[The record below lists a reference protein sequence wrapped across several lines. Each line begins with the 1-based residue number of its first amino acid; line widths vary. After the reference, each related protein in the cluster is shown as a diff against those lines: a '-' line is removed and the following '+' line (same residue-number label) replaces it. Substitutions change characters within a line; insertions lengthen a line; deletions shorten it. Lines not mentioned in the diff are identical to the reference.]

1 MSAANAPAWSRK
13 GRVVLLTIVSAAI
26 VFASTTQT
34 WLSVNLPEQA
44 VPTPDLTIAGSE
56 AATAV
61 TALALVALAGALAS
75 TIAGRI
81 ARLAIAVIIL
91 AAAAGIIASA
101 LSVIAD
107 PRASS
112 ESQVADATGIIGGS
126 AQTSITVFPAIA
138 VAGGLLLAISAIVI
152 VLAGRYWGR
161 TKRFDTDA
169 STSAS
174 TSGAEPG
181 TSAHNSA
188 TAAAGSTV
196 EMDAEMTSERAGSAG
211 PVSDPAQPGE
221 TGIPNGAAEAPA
233 DEIESWD
240 QLSRGKDP
248 TG

>member
-13 GRVVLLTIVSAAI
+13 GRVVLLTIISAAI

-34 WLSVNLPEQA
+34 WLRVDLPEQA

-101 LSVIAD
+101 LSVMAN

-112 ESQVADATGIIGGS
+112 EGQVADAIGIIGSS
-126 AQTSITVFPAIA
+126 AQTSVTVFPAIA
-138 VAGGLLLAISAIVI
+138 VAGGGLLAVSAVVI

-169 STSAS
+169 SSTAG
-174 TSGAEPG
+174 TSG
-181 TSAHNSA
+181 
-188 TAAAGSTV
+188 TAAGASARGPAAGAGGSTT
-196 EMDAEMTSERAGSAG
+196 A
-211 PVSDPAQPGE
+211 DPARPGE
-221 TGIPNGAAEAPA
+221 PASADEADEEPA

>member
-1 MSAANAPAWSRK
+1 MSAPNAPAWSRK
-13 GRVVLLTIVSAAI
+13 GRVVLLTIISAGV

-34 WLSVNLPEQA
+34 WLRVDLPEQA

-81 ARLAIAVIIL
+81 ARLTIAVIIF

-101 LSVIAD
+101 LSVMAN

-112 ESQVADATGIIGGS
+112 ESQVADAIGIIGSS
-126 AQTSITVFPAIA
+126 AQTSVTVFPAVA
-138 VAGGLLLAISAIVI
+138 VAGGVLLAISAVVI

-169 STSAS
+169 SSNT
-174 TSGAEPG
+174 G
-181 TSAHNSA
+181 TSAAGAGASA
-188 TAAAGSTV
+188 QASAAASGGST
-196 EMDAEMTSERAGSAG
+196 AETGSQRRPGRDGSE
-211 PVSDPAQPGE
+211 PVSDPARPGE
-221 TGIPNGAAEAPA
+221 PGTANAADEEPA